1 MNEGRRKKRNWNSLF
16 FNRVDVSSLIVAIDS
31 VGLEGLDVELG
42 VVSSS

>member
-1 MNEGRRKKRNWNSLF
+1 MNEGRRKKRNWKSLF
-16 FNRVDVSSLIVAIDS
+16 IDRSSLIVAIDS

>member
-1 MNEGRRKKRNWNSLF
+1 MNEGRRKKINWKSLLI
-16 FNRVDVSSLIVAIDS
+16 NRSSLIVEIDS